1 LEDGTGMGFEEE
13 VDECLDI
20 YEGLEVPALEAGQ
33 K

>member
-1 LEDGTGMGFEEE
+1 LEDGTGMGFE
-13 VDECLDI
+13 ECLDI